1 MLARAG
7 PLVIRSSSDK
17 PEVAMPLTLHE
28 TRIDSPRVPPEQLA
42 PVARIFSES
51 NRKVVKLTD
60 DQGNETELP
69 RELRGFFA
77 QVVSVVANEETVSV
91 TEAARFLQTD
101 EAEIQDLAKW
111 GILLP
116 ISTPEGSQ
124 FRICDLFRYRHLYEQ
139 EQNSK
144 LDEWDKMM
152 IGIEEMG
159 LDDVSVYETR

>member
-1 MLARAG
+1 
-7 PLVIRSSSDK
+7 
-17 PEVAMPLTLHE
+17 MPLTLHE
-28 TRIDSPRVPPEQLA
+28 TRIHSPRVPPEQLA

-51 NRKVVKLTD
+51 NRKVVKLSD
-60 DQGNETELP
+60 DQGNEAELP

-77 QVVSVVANEETVSV
+77 QVVGVVANEETVSV
-91 TEAARFLQTD
+91 SEAADFLKTD
-101 EAEIQDLAKW
+101 EAEIYDLAKW
-111 GILLP
+111 KILLP
-116 ISTPEGSQ
+116 ISESEGLR

>member
-1 MLARAG
+1 
-7 PLVIRSSSDK
+7 
-17 PEVAMPLTLHE
+17 MPLTLHE
-28 TRIDSPRVPPEQLA
+28 TRIHSPRVSPELLA
-42 PVARIFSES
+42 PVAQIFSES
-51 NRKVVKLTD
+51 NRKVVKLSD
-60 DQGNETELP
+60 DQGNEAELP

-77 QVVSVVANEETVSV
+77 EVIGVVTNEETVPLAQ
-91 TEAARFLQTD
+91 AANFLRTD
-101 EAEIQDLAKW
+101 EAEVQDLAKW

-116 ISTPEGSQ
+116 VPTPDGPQ

-152 IGIEEMG
+152 IGVEEMG